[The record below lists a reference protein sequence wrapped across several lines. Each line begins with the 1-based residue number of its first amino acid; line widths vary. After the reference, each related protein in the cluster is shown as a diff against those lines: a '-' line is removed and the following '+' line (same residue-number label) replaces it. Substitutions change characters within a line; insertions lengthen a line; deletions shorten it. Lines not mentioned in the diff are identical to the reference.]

1 MVISV
6 RVKICGITCTEDA
19 QVAALAGADALGF
32 VFVASSPRAISAEQA
47 ARIIQTLPP
56 FVTTVGLFVDPA
68 PEAVRGVLEIA
79 ALDVLQFH
87 GNEDAAL
94 CASFG
99 RPYLKAVPVRGP
111 LDLDELQSRYAD
123 AQALLLDAWAHGQS
137 GGTGVAFDWSLWPRA
152 ATMPLVLAGGLT
164 PENVGEAIR
173 ATRPHAV
180 DVSGG
185 VEGSQP
191 GRKNAARVRGFISEV
206 RRVERV
212 V

>member
-1 MVISV
+1 MSV
-6 RVKICGITCTEDA
+6 RIKICGITCAEDA

-32 VFVASSPRAISAEQA
+32 QFVARSPRAIGAEQA

-56 FVTTVGLFVDPA
+56 FVTTVGVFVDPD
-68 PEAVRGVLEIA
+68 PEAVHRVLEIA

-87 GNEDAAL
+87 GSEDAAL

-99 RPYLKAVPVRGP
+99 RPYMKAIPVRGP
-111 LDLDELQSRYAD
+111 LDLDELQSTYAD
-123 AQALLLDAWAHGQS
+123 AQALLIDTWVDGRS
-137 GGTGVAFDWSLWPRA
+137 GGTGETFDWSLWPRA

-173 ATRPHAV
+173 ATRPQAV

-185 VEGSQP
+185 VESNQP
-191 GRKNAARVRGFISEV
+191 GRKSAARVRSFIDEV

-212 V
+212 A

>member
-1 MVISV
+1 MSV

-19 QVAALAGADALGF
+19 QVAALAGAVALGF
-32 VFVASSPRAISAEQA
+32 QFVARSPRAIDAEQA

-56 FVTTVGLFVDPA
+56 FVTTVGLFVDPDPA
-68 PEAVRGVLEIA
+68 AVRRVLEIA

-87 GNEDAAL
+87 GDEDSAL

-123 AQALLLDAWAHGQS
+123 AQALLLDAWADGQS

-173 ATRPHAV
+173 ATWPHSV

-191 GRKNAARVRGFISEV
+191 GRKDAARVRSFIAEV

-212 V
+212 A

>member
-1 MVISV
+1 MSV

-32 VFVASSPRAISAEQA
+32 VFVTRSPCAVGAEQA

-56 FVTTVGLFVDPA
+56 FVTTVGLFADPD
-68 PEAVRGVLEIA
+68 PEAVRRVLKIA

-87 GNEDAAL
+87 GSEDAAL
-94 CASFG
+94 CGSFG
-99 RPYLKAVPVRGP
+99 RPYLKAIPVRGP

-123 AQALLLDAWAHGQS
+123 AQALLFDAWADGQS
-137 GGTGVAFDWSLWPRA
+137 GGTGETFDWSLWPRA

-173 ATRPHAV
+173 ATRPDAV

-185 VEGSQP
+185 VEAEQP
-191 GRKNAARVRGFISEV
+191 GRKSAARVRRFIEEV

-212 V
+212 T